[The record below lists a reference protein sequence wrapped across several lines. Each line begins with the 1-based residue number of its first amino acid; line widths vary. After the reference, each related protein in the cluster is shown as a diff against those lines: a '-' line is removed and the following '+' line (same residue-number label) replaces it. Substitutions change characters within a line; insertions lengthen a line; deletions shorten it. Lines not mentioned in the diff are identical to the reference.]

1 MKYLKTFEGVR
12 KIYNDI
18 NIIKDYVKE
27 LVGDEYDV
35 LGDKCERNSSKIK
48 IRHNKCGHVYEPRIA
63 SFLNDGRRCP
73 FCVREKSKNS
83 IDNLINRCNKIH
95 GNDYNIIDTSEYTG
109 NKSKITVRHNI
120 CGYEFKP
127 RVDNFLNKMTK
138 CAKCAGKKKLTI
150 DEVKS
155 KFYSIH
161 PSGYVL
167 KTEEEPKNGNTKLF
181 ISHECGN
188 SWEANLSNVI
198 YNKTGCPFCKMSK
211 GERIIK
217 KYLEDNKIEYKS
229 EFRFNDLKN
238 RRPLPFD
245 FYIPTLN
252 MCIEYDGIQHFVA
265 IDYFGGQKS
274 LEYNQKI
281 DKMKSEFCVKKGI
294 KLVRIKYME
303 IKKIKEILDEV
314 FRLL

>member
-1 MKYLKTFEGVR
+1 MQSV
-12 KIYNDI
+12 
-18 NIIKDYVKE
+18 
-27 LVGDEYDV
+27 LV
-35 LGDKCERNSSKIK
+35 
-48 IRHNKCGHVYEPRIA
+48 
-63 SFLNDGRRCP
+63 
-73 FCVREKSKNS
+73 
-83 IDNLINRCNKIH
+83 
-95 GNDYNIIDTSEYTG
+95 
-109 NKSKITVRHNI
+109 
-120 CGYEFKP
+120 
-127 RVDNFLNKMTK
+127 
-138 CAKCAGKKKLTI
+138 KKKLTI